1 MKNILGFKF
10 SGINCGLKKSKK
22 KDLGLIMSSEKCI
35 AHAVFTKNK
44 ILAAPL
50 IVSKKTIKNNGIYG
64 VIVNSGNA
72 NACTGIKGIKAVEKT
87 IHKAADFTNLN
98 KNNFFVSSTG
108 IIGIQLDVNKIT
120 DNFDRLFNNLHVK
133 NVKDFAEAIMTT
145 DKFYKIKKSE
155 INIGTK
161 KGSIIGIAKG
171 AGMIHPNMATM
182 LCYLLTD
189 IKFDTKTFKNFINR
203 AVDSTFNCI
212 SVDGEMST
220 NDTVLGLSNGLLG
233 NKKINDKSPQAN
245 KIYKSIEN
253 IFYGLSKDI
262 VLDGEGS
269 TKICKIIVKGAKNSR
284 DSKRIARNIANSLL
298 FKTAL
303 FGSDPNWGRIISA
316 VGSTQIKYIDQN
328 SINIYIGD
336 KLIVKNGLGLKLSK
350 KINQIMRKK
359 EIKIT
364 IDLKKGKHESFMLT
378 NDLGHEYIKIN
389 SQYTT

>member
-35 AHAVFTKNK
+35 SHAVFTKNK

-72 NACTGIKGIKAVEKT
+72 NACTGTKGIRAVEKT
-87 IHKAADFTNLN
+87 ISKAADFTNLK

-120 DNFDRLFNNLHVK
+120 NNFDRLFNNLHVK
-133 NVKDFAEAIMTT
+133 NIKDFAEAIMTT
-145 DKFYKIKKSE
+145 DKYYKIKKSE
-155 INIGTK
+155 ISIGTK

-269 TKICKIIVKGAKNSR
+269 TKICKIIVKGAKSFK
-284 DSKRIARNIANSLL
+284 DSKKIARNIANSLL

-328 SINIYIGD
+328 SIDIYIGD
-336 KLIVKNGLGLKLSK
+336 KLVVKNGLGLKLSK

-359 EIKIT
+359 EIKII
-364 IDLKKGKHESFMLT
+364 IDLKKGKYESFMLT
-378 NDLGHEYIKIN
+378 NDIGHEYIKIN
-389 SQYTT
+389 SLYTT

>member
-1 MKNILGFKF
+1 MDKTIEFKADTGGITEPKGFCAAAAHSDIGGKRD
-10 SGINCGLKKSKK
+10 SRLDIGI
-22 KDLGLIMSSEKCI
+22 IYSETPCS
-35 AHAVFTKNK
+35 AAGVFTKNAVK
-44 ILAAPL
+44 AAPVL
-50 IVSKKTIKNNGIYG
+50 DCQRILDTGSDIHG

-72 NACTGIKGIKAVEKT
+72 NACTGTKGIRAVEKT
-87 IHKAADFTNLN
+87 ISKAADFTNLN

-120 DNFDRLFNNLHVK
+120 NNFDRLFSNLHVK
-133 NVKDFAEAIMTT
+133 NIKDFAEAIMTT
-145 DKFYKIKKSE
+145 DKYYKIKKSE
-155 INIGTK
+155 ISIGTK

-269 TKICKIIVKGAKNSR
+269 TKICKIIVKGA
-284 DSKRIARNIANSLL
+284 
-298 FKTAL
+298 
-303 FGSDPNWGRIISA
+303 
-316 VGSTQIKYIDQN
+316 
-328 SINIYIGD
+328 
-336 KLIVKNGLGLKLSK
+336 
-350 KINQIMRKK
+350 
-359 EIKIT
+359 
-364 IDLKKGKHESFMLT
+364 
-378 NDLGHEYIKIN
+378 
-389 SQYTT
+389 

>member
-35 AHAVFTKNK
+35 SHAVFTKNK

-72 NACTGIKGIKAVEKT
+72 NACTGTKGIRAVEKT
-87 IHKAADFTNLN
+87 ISKAADFTNLK

-120 DNFDRLFNNLHVK
+120 NNFDRLFNNLHVK
-133 NVKDFAEAIMTT
+133 NIKDFAEAIMTT
-145 DKFYKIKKSE
+145 DKYYKIKKSE
-155 INIGTK
+155 ISIGTK

-269 TKICKIIVKGAKNSR
+269 TKICKIIVKGAKNFK
-284 DSKRIARNIANSLL
+284 DSKKIARNIANSLL

-328 SINIYIGD
+328 SIDIYIGD
-336 KLIVKNGLGLKLSK
+336 KLVVKNGLGLKLSK

-359 EIKIT
+359 EIKII
-364 IDLKKGKHESFMLT
+364 IDLKKGKYESFMLT
-378 NDLGHEYIKIN
+378 NDIGHEYIKIN
-389 SQYTT
+389 SLYTT

>member
-35 AHAVFTKNK
+35 SHAVFTKNK

-72 NACTGIKGIKAVEKT
+72 NACTGTKGIRAVEKT
-87 IHKAADFTNLN
+87 ISKAADFTNLN

-120 DNFDRLFNNLHVK
+120 NNFDRLFNNLHVK

-145 DKFYKIKKSE
+145 DKYYKIKKSE
-155 INIGTK
+155 ISIGTK

-328 SINIYIGD
+328 SIDIYIGD
-336 KLIVKNGLGLKLSK
+336 KLVVKNGLGLKLSK

-359 EIKIT
+359 EIKII
-364 IDLKKGKHESFMLT
+364 IDLKKGKYESFMLT
-378 NDLGHEYIKIN
+378 NDIGHEYIKIN
-389 SQYTT
+389 SLYTT

>member
-35 AHAVFTKNK
+35 SHAVFTKNK

-72 NACTGIKGIKAVEKT
+72 NACTGTKGIRAVEKT
-87 IHKAADFTNLN
+87 ISKAADFTNLN

-120 DNFDRLFNNLHVK
+120 NNFDRLFSNLHVK
-133 NVKDFAEAIMTT
+133 NIKDFAEAIMTT
-145 DKFYKIKKSE
+145 DKYYKIKKSE
-155 INIGTK
+155 ISIGTK

-269 TKICKIIVKGAKNSR
+269 TKICKIIVKGAKSFK
-284 DSKRIARNIANSLL
+284 DSKKIARNIANSLL

-328 SINIYIGD
+328 SIDIYIGD
-336 KLIVKNGLGLKLSK
+336 KLVVKNGLGLKLSK

-359 EIKIT
+359 K
-364 IDLKKGKHESFMLT
+364 LK
-378 NDLGHEYIKIN
+378 
-389 SQYTT
+389 

>member
-35 AHAVFTKNK
+35 SHAVFTKNK

-72 NACTGIKGIKAVEKT
+72 NACTGTKGIRAVEKT
-87 IHKAADFTNLN
+87 ISKAADFTNLN

-120 DNFDRLFNNLHVK
+120 NNFDRLFSNLHVK
-133 NVKDFAEAIMTT
+133 NIKDFAEAIMTT
-145 DKFYKIKKSE
+145 DKYYKIKKSE
-155 INIGTK
+155 ISIGTK

-171 AGMIHPNMATM
+171 AGMIHPNMAPM

-328 SINIYIGD
+328 SIDIYIGD
-336 KLIVKNGLGLKLSK
+336 KLVVKNGLGLKLSK

-359 EIKIT
+359 EIKII
-364 IDLKKGKHESFMLT
+364 IDLKKGKYESFMLT
-378 NDLGHEYIKIN
+378 NDIGHEYIKIN
-389 SQYTT
+389 SLYTT

>member
-10 SGINCGLKKSKK
+10 SGINCGLKKSRK
-22 KDLGLIMSSEKCI
+22 KDLGLIMSSAKCI
-35 AHAVFTKNK
+35 SHAVFTKNK

-50 IVSKKTIKNNGIYG
+50 IVSKKTIKNNDIYG

-72 NACTGIKGIKAVEKT
+72 NACTGTKGIKAVEKT
-87 IHKAADFTNLN
+87 ISKAADFTNLN

-108 IIGIQLDVNKIT
+108 IIGIQLDVDKIT
-120 DNFDRLFNNLHVK
+120 NNFDRLFNNLHVK
-133 NVKDFAEAIMTT
+133 NIKDFAEAIMTT
-145 DKFYKIKKSE
+145 DKYYKIKKSE
-155 INIGTK
+155 ISIGTK

-233 NKKINDKSPQAN
+233 NKKINNKSPQAN

-253 IFYGLSKDI
+253 IFYELSKDI

-269 TKICKIIVKGAKNSR
+269 TKICKIIVKGTKNPK

-328 SINIYIGD
+328 SIDIYIGD
-336 KLIVKNGLGLKLSK
+336 KLVVKNGLGLKLSK

-359 EIKIT
+359 EIKII
-364 IDLKKGKHESFMLT
+364 IDLKKGKYESFMLT
-378 NDLGHEYIKIN
+378 NDIGHEYIKIN
-389 SQYTT
+389 SLYTT

>member
-35 AHAVFTKNK
+35 SHAVFTKNK

-72 NACTGIKGIKAVEKT
+72 NACTGTKGIRAVEKT
-87 IHKAADFTNLN
+87 ISKAADFTNLN

-120 DNFDRLFNNLHVK
+120 NNFDRLFSNLHVK
-133 NVKDFAEAIMTT
+133 NIKDFAEAIMTT
-145 DKFYKIKKSE
+145 DKYYKIKKSE
-155 INIGTK
+155 ISIGTK

-269 TKICKIIVKGAKNSR
+269 TKICKIIVKGAKSFK
-284 DSKRIARNIANSLL
+284 DSKKIARNIANSLL

-328 SINIYIGD
+328 SIDIYIGD
-336 KLIVKNGLGLKLSK
+336 KLVVKNGLGLKLSK

-359 EIKIT
+359 EIKII
-364 IDLKKGKHESFMLT
+364 IDLKKGKYESFMLT
-378 NDLGHEYIKIN
+378 NDIGHEYIKIN
-389 SQYTT
+389 SLYTT

>member
-35 AHAVFTKNK
+35 SHAVFTKNK

-72 NACTGIKGIKAVEKT
+72 NACTGTKGIRAVEKT
-87 IHKAADFTNLN
+87 ISKAADFTNLN

-120 DNFDRLFNNLHVK
+120 NNFDRLFNNLHVK
-133 NVKDFAEAIMTT
+133 NIKDFAEAIMTT
-145 DKFYKIKKSE
+145 DKYYKIKKSE
-155 INIGTK
+155 ISIGTK

-328 SINIYIGD
+328 SIDIYIGD
-336 KLIVKNGLGLKLSK
+336 KLVVKNGLGLKLSK

-359 EIKIT
+359 EIKII
-364 IDLKKGKHESFMLT
+364 IDLKKGKYESFMLT
-378 NDLGHEYIKIN
+378 NDIGHEYIKIN
-389 SQYTT
+389 SLYTT

>member
-35 AHAVFTKNK
+35 SHAVFTKNK

-72 NACTGIKGIKAVEKT
+72 NACTGTKGIKAAEKT
-87 IHKAADFTNLN
+87 ISKAADFTNLK

-120 DNFDRLFNNLHVK
+120 NNFDRLFSNLHVK
-133 NVKDFAEAIMTT
+133 NIKDFAEAIMTT
-145 DKFYKIKKSE
+145 DKYYKIKKSE
-155 INIGTK
+155 ISIGTK

-328 SINIYIGD
+328 SIDIYIGD
-336 KLIVKNGLGLKLSK
+336 KLVVKNGLGLKLSK

-359 EIKIT
+359 EIKII
-364 IDLKKGKHESFMLT
+364 IDLKKGKYESFMLT
-378 NDLGHEYIKIN
+378 NDIGHEYIKIN
-389 SQYTT
+389 SLYTT

>member
-35 AHAVFTKNK
+35 SHAVFTKNK

-50 IVSKKTIKNNGIYG
+50 IVSKKTIKNNDIYG

-72 NACTGIKGIKAVEKT
+72 NACTGTKGIRAVEKT
-87 IHKAADFTNLN
+87 ISKAADFTNLN

-120 DNFDRLFNNLHVK
+120 NNFDRLFSNLHVK
-133 NVKDFAEAIMTT
+133 NIKDFAEAIMTT
-145 DKFYKIKKSE
+145 DKYYKIKKSE
-155 INIGTK
+155 ISIGTK

-189 IKFDTKTFKNFINR
+189 IKFDIKTFRNFINR

-328 SINIYIGD
+328 SIDIYIGD
-336 KLIVKNGLGLKLSK
+336 KLVVKNGLGLKLSK

-359 EIKIT
+359 EIKII
-364 IDLKKGKHESFMLT
+364 IDLKKGKYESFMLT
-378 NDLGHEYIKIN
+378 NDIGHEYIKIN
-389 SQYTT
+389 SLYTT

>member
-35 AHAVFTKNK
+35 SHAVFTKNK

-72 NACTGIKGIKAVEKT
+72 NACTGTKGIKAVEKT
-87 IHKAADFTNLN
+87 ITKAADFTNLN

-108 IIGIQLDVNKIT
+108 IIGIQLDVDKIT
-120 DNFDRLFNNLHVK
+120 NNFDRLFNNLHVK
-133 NVKDFAEAIMTT
+133 NIKDFAEAIMTT
-145 DKFYKIKKSE
+145 DKYYKIKKSE
-155 INIGTK
+155 ISIGTK

-253 IFYGLSKDI
+253 IFYELSKDI

-269 TKICKIIVKGAKNSR
+269 TKICKIIVKGTKNSM

-328 SINIYIGD
+328 SIDIYIGD
-336 KLIVKNGLGLKLSK
+336 KLVVKNGLGLKLSK

-359 EIKIT
+359 EIKII
-364 IDLKKGKHESFMLT
+364 IDLKKGKYESFMLT
-378 NDLGHEYIKIN
+378 NDIGHEYIKIN
-389 SQYTT
+389 SLYTT

>member
-35 AHAVFTKNK
+35 SHAVFTKNK

-72 NACTGIKGIKAVEKT
+72 NACTGTKGIRAVEKT
-87 IHKAADFTNLN
+87 ISKAADFTNLK

-120 DNFDRLFNNLHVK
+120 NNFDRLFNNLHVK
-133 NVKDFAEAIMTT
+133 NIKDFAEAIMTT
-145 DKFYKIKKSE
+145 DKYYKIKKSE
-155 INIGTK
+155 ISIGTK

-328 SINIYIGD
+328 SIDIYIGD
-336 KLIVKNGLGLKLSK
+336 MLVVKNGLGLKLSK

-359 EIKIT
+359 EIKII
-364 IDLKKGKHESFMLT
+364 IDLKKGKYESFMLT
-378 NDLGHEYIKIN
+378 NDIGHEYIKIN
-389 SQYTT
+389 SLYTT

>member
-35 AHAVFTKNK
+35 SHAVFTKNK

-72 NACTGIKGIKAVEKT
+72 NACTGTKGIRAVEKT
-87 IHKAADFTNLN
+87 ISKAADFTNLN

-108 IIGIQLDVNKIT
+108 IIGIQLDVPYFFNKVL
-120 DNFDRLFNNLHVK
+120 RSNLIIALVSFLMAFFMYIA
-133 NVKDFAEAIMTT
+133 D
-145 DKFYKIKKSE
+145 S
-155 INIGTK
+155 TK

-328 SINIYIGD
+328 SIDIYIGD
-336 KLIVKNGLGLKLSK
+336 KLVVKNGLGLKLSK

-359 EIKIT
+359 EIKII
-364 IDLKKGKHESFMLT
+364 IDLKKGKYESFMLT
-378 NDLGHEYIKIN
+378 NDIGHEYIKIN
-389 SQYTT
+389 SLYTT

>member
-35 AHAVFTKNK
+35 SHAVFTKNK

-72 NACTGIKGIKAVEKT
+72 NACTGTKGIRAVEKT
-87 IHKAADFTNLN
+87 ISKAADFTNLN

-120 DNFDRLFNNLHVK
+120 NNFDRLFSNLHVK
-133 NVKDFAEAIMTT
+133 NIKDFAEAIMTT
-145 DKFYKIKKSE
+145 DKYYKIKKSE
-155 INIGTK
+155 ISIGTK

-269 TKICKIIVKGAKNSR
+269 TKICKIIVKGAKSFK
-284 DSKRIARNIANSLL
+284 DSKKIARNIANSLL

-328 SINIYIGD
+328 SIDIYIGD
-336 KLIVKNGLGLKLSK
+336 KLVVKNGLGLKLSK
-350 KINQIMRKK
+350 KIDQIMRKK
-359 EIKIT
+359 EIKII
-364 IDLKKGKHESFMLT
+364 IDLKKGKYESFMLT
-378 NDLGHEYIKIN
+378 NDIGHEYIKIN
-389 SQYTT
+389 SLYTT

>member
-35 AHAVFTKNK
+35 SHAVFTKNK

-72 NACTGIKGIKAVEKT
+72 NACTGTKGIRAVEKT
-87 IHKAADFTNLN
+87 ISKAADFTNLN

-108 IIGIQLDVNKIT
+108 IIGIQLDVDKIT
-120 DNFDRLFNNLHVK
+120 NNFDRLFNNLHVK
-133 NVKDFAEAIMTT
+133 NIKDFAEAIMTT
-145 DKFYKIKKSE
+145 DKYYKIKKSE
-155 INIGTK
+155 ISIGTK

-253 IFYGLSKDI
+253 IFYELSKDI

-269 TKICKIIVKGAKNSR
+269 TKICKIIVKGAKNPK

-328 SINIYIGD
+328 SIDIYIGD
-336 KLIVKNGLGLKLSK
+336 KLVVKNGLGLKLSK

-359 EIKIT
+359 EIKII
-364 IDLKKGKHESFMLT
+364 IDLKKGKYESFMLT
-378 NDLGHEYIKIN
+378 NDIGHEYIKIN
-389 SQYTT
+389 SLYTT

>member
-35 AHAVFTKNK
+35 SHAVFTKNK

-72 NACTGIKGIKAVEKT
+72 NACTGTKGIRAVEKT
-87 IHKAADFTNLN
+87 ISKAADFTNLN

-120 DNFDRLFNNLHVK
+120 NNFDRLFNNLHVK
-133 NVKDFAEAIMTT
+133 NIKDFAEAIMTT
-145 DKFYKIKKSE
+145 DKYYKIKKSE
-155 INIGTK
+155 ISIGTK

-328 SINIYIGD
+328 SIDIYIGD
-336 KLIVKNGLGLKLSK
+336 KLVVKNGLGLKLSK

-359 EIKIT
+359 EIKII
-364 IDLKKGKHESFMLT
+364 IDLKRGKYESFMLT
-378 NDLGHEYIKIN
+378 NDIGHEYIKIN
-389 SQYTT
+389 SLYTT

>member
-35 AHAVFTKNK
+35 SHAVFTKNK

-72 NACTGIKGIKAVEKT
+72 NACTGTKGIKAVEKT
-87 IHKAADFTNLN
+87 ITKAADFTNLN

-120 DNFDRLFNNLHVK
+120 NNFDRLFNNLHVK
-133 NVKDFAEAIMTT
+133 NIKDFAEAIMTT
-145 DKFYKIKKSE
+145 DKYYKIKKSE
-155 INIGTK
+155 ISIGTK

-253 IFYGLSKDI
+253 IFYELSKDI

-269 TKICKIIVKGAKNSR
+269 TKICKIIVKGAKNPK

-328 SINIYIGD
+328 SIDIYIGD
-336 KLIVKNGLGLKLSK
+336 KLVVKNGLGLKLSK

-359 EIKIT
+359 EIKII
-364 IDLKKGKHESFMLT
+364 IDLKKGKYESFMLT
-378 NDLGHEYIKIN
+378 NDIGHEYIKIN
-389 SQYTT
+389 SLYTT

>member
-10 SGINCGLKKSKK
+10 SGINCGLKKSRK
-22 KDLGLIMSSEKCI
+22 KDLGLIMSSAKCI
-35 AHAVFTKNK
+35 SHAVFTKNK

-72 NACTGIKGIKAVEKT
+72 NACTGTKGIKAVEKT
-87 IHKAADFTNLN
+87 ITKAADFTNLN

-108 IIGIQLDVNKIT
+108 IIGIQLDVDKIT
-120 DNFDRLFNNLHVK
+120 NNFDRLFNNLHVK
-133 NVKDFAEAIMTT
+133 NIKDFAEAIMTT
-145 DKFYKIKKSE
+145 DKYYKIKKSE
-155 INIGTK
+155 ISIGTK

-253 IFYGLSKDI
+253 IFYELSKDI

-269 TKICKIIVKGAKNSR
+269 TKICKIIVKGAKNPK

-328 SINIYIGD
+328 SIDIYIGD
-336 KLIVKNGLGLKLSK
+336 KLVVKNGLGLKLSK

-359 EIKIT
+359 EIKII
-364 IDLKKGKHESFMLT
+364 IDLKKGKYESFMLT
-378 NDLGHEYIKIN
+378 NDIGHEYIKIN
-389 SQYTT
+389 SLYTT

>member
-22 KDLGLIMSSEKCI
+22 RDLGLIMSSEKCI
-35 AHAVFTKNK
+35 SHAVFTKNK

-50 IVSKKTIKNNGIYG
+50 IVSKKIIKNNEIYG

-87 IHKAADFTNLN
+87 INKAADFTNLN
-98 KNNFFVSSTG
+98 KKNFFVSSTG

-120 DNFDRLFNNLHVK
+120 NNFDRLFNNLHVK
-133 NVKDFAEAIMTT
+133 NIKDFAEAIMTT
-145 DKFYKIKKSE
+145 DKYCKIKKSE
-155 INIGTK
+155 ISIGTK
-161 KGSIIGIAKG
+161 KGSIIGVAKG

-189 IKFDTKTFKNFINR
+189 IKFDIKTFRNFINR

-220 NDTVLGLSNGLLG
+220 NDTVLDLSNGLLG
-233 NKKINDKSPQAN
+233 NNKINNKSPQAN

-253 IFYGLSKDI
+253 IFYELSRDI

-269 TKICKIIVKGAKNSR
+269 TKICKIIVKGAKSFK
-284 DSKRIARNIANSLL
+284 DSKKIARNIANSLL

-328 SINIYIGD
+328 SIDIYIGD
-336 KLIVKNGLGLKLSK
+336 KLVVKNGLGLKLSK

-359 EIKIT
+359 EIKII
-364 IDLKKGKHESFMLT
+364 IDLKKGKYESFMLT
-378 NDLGHEYIKIN
+378 NDIGHEYIKIN
-389 SQYTT
+389 SLYTT

>member
-35 AHAVFTKNK
+35 SHAVFTKNK

-72 NACTGIKGIKAVEKT
+72 NACTGTKGIRAVEKT
-87 IHKAADFTNLN
+87 ISKAADFTNLN

-120 DNFDRLFNNLHVK
+120 NNFDRLFNNLHVK
-133 NVKDFAEAIMTT
+133 NIKDFAEAIMTT
-145 DKFYKIKKSE
+145 DKYYKIKKSE
-155 INIGTK
+155 ISIGTK

-303 FGSDPNWGRIISA
+303 FGSDPNWGRIISD

-328 SINIYIGD
+328 SIDIYIGD
-336 KLIVKNGLGLKLSK
+336 KLVVKNGLGLKLSK

-359 EIKIT
+359 EIKII
-364 IDLKKGKHESFMLT
+364 IDLKKGKYESFMLT
-378 NDLGHEYIKIN
+378 NDIGHEYIKIN
-389 SQYTT
+389 SLYTT

>member
-35 AHAVFTKNK
+35 SHAVFTKNK

-72 NACTGIKGIKAVEKT
+72 NACTGTKGIRAVEKT
-87 IHKAADFTNLN
+87 ISKAADFTNLN

-120 DNFDRLFNNLHVK
+120 NNFDRLFSNLHVK
-133 NVKDFAEAIMTT
+133 NIKDFAEAIMTT
-145 DKFYKIKKSE
+145 DKYYKIKKSE
-155 INIGTK
+155 ISIGTK

-189 IKFDTKTFKNFINR
+189 IKFDTKTFKDFINR

-328 SINIYIGD
+328 SIDIYIGD
-336 KLIVKNGLGLKLSK
+336 KLVVKNGLGLKLSK
-350 KINQIMRKK
+350 KIDQIMRKK
-359 EIKIT
+359 EIKII
-364 IDLKKGKHESFMLT
+364 IDLKKGKYESFMLT
-378 NDLGHEYIKIN
+378 NDIGHEYIKIN
-389 SQYTT
+389 SLYTT

>member
-35 AHAVFTKNK
+35 SHAVFTKNK

-72 NACTGIKGIKAVEKT
+72 NACTGTKGIRAVEKT
-87 IHKAADFTNLN
+87 ISKAADFTNLK

-120 DNFDRLFNNLHVK
+120 NNFDRLFNNLHVK
-133 NVKDFAEAIMTT
+133 NIKDFAEAIMTT
-145 DKFYKIKKSE
+145 DKYYKIKKSE
-155 INIGTK
+155 ISIGTK

-253 IFYGLSKDI
+253 IFYELSKDI

-269 TKICKIIVKGAKNSR
+269 TKICKIIVKGAKNSK

-328 SINIYIGD
+328 SIDIYIGD
-336 KLIVKNGLGLKLSK
+336 KLVVKNGLGLKLSK

-359 EIKIT
+359 EIKII
-364 IDLKKGKHESFMLT
+364 IDLKKGKYESFMLT
-378 NDLGHEYIKIN
+378 NDIGHEYIKIN
-389 SQYTT
+389 SLYTT

>member
-35 AHAVFTKNK
+35 SHAVFTKNK

-72 NACTGIKGIKAVEKT
+72 NACTGTKGIRAVEKT
-87 IHKAADFTNLN
+87 ISKAADFTNLN

-120 DNFDRLFNNLHVK
+120 NNFDRLFSNLHVK
-133 NVKDFAEAIMTT
+133 NIKDFAEAIMTT
-145 DKFYKIKKSE
+145 DKYYKIKKSE
-155 INIGTK
+155 ISIGTK

-245 KIYKSIEN
+245 KIYKSIES

-328 SINIYIGD
+328 SIDIYIGD
-336 KLIVKNGLGLKLSK
+336 KLVVKNGLGLKLSK
-350 KINQIMRKK
+350 KIDQIMRKK
-359 EIKIT
+359 EIKII
-364 IDLKKGKHESFMLT
+364 IDLKKGKYESFMLT
-378 NDLGHEYIKIN
+378 NDIGHEYIKIN
-389 SQYTT
+389 SLYTT

>member
-35 AHAVFTKNK
+35 SHAVFTKNK

-72 NACTGIKGIKAVEKT
+72 NACTGTKGIKAVEKT
-87 IHKAADFTNLN
+87 ITKAADFTNLN

-108 IIGIQLDVNKIT
+108 IIGIQLDVDKIT
-120 DNFDRLFNNLHVK
+120 NNFDRLFNNLHVK
-133 NVKDFAEAIMTT
+133 NIKDFAEAIMTT
-145 DKFYKIKKSE
+145 DKYYKIKKSE

-253 IFYGLSKDI
+253 IFYELSKDI

-269 TKICKIIVKGAKNSR
+269 TKICKIIVKGAKNPK

-328 SINIYIGD
+328 SIDIYIGD
-336 KLIVKNGLGLKLSK
+336 KLVVKNGLGLKLSK

-359 EIKIT
+359 EIKII
-364 IDLKKGKHESFMLT
+364 IDLKKGKYESFMLT
-378 NDLGHEYIKIN
+378 NDIGHEYIKIN
-389 SQYTT
+389 SLYTT

>member
-35 AHAVFTKNK
+35 SHAVFTKNK

-72 NACTGIKGIKAVEKT
+72 NACTGTKGIRAVEKT
-87 IHKAADFTNLN
+87 ISKAADFTNLK

-120 DNFDRLFNNLHVK
+120 NNFDRLFNNLHVK
-133 NVKDFAEAIMTT
+133 NIKDFAEAIMTT
-145 DKFYKIKKSE
+145 DKYYKIKKSE
-155 INIGTK
+155 ISIGTK

-328 SINIYIGD
+328 SIDIYIGD
-336 KLIVKNGLGLKLSK
+336 KLVVKNGLGLKLSK

-359 EIKIT
+359 EIKII
-364 IDLKKGKHESFMLT
+364 IDLKKGKYESFMLT
-378 NDLGHEYIKIN
+378 NDIGHEYIKIN
-389 SQYTT
+389 SLYTT

>member
-35 AHAVFTKNK
+35 SHAVFTKNK

-87 IHKAADFTNLN
+87 INKAADFTNLN

-145 DKFYKIKKSE
+145 DKYYKIKKSE

-161 KGSIIGIAKG
+161 KGSIIGVAKG

-269 TKICKIIVKGAKNSR
+269 TKICKIIVKGAKNSK
-284 DSKRIARNIANSLL
+284 DSKKIAKNIANSLL

-328 SINIYIGD
+328 SIDIYIGD

-359 EIKIT
+359 EIKIK
-364 IDLKKGKHESFMLT
+364 IDLKKGNYESFMLT
-378 NDLGHEYIKIN
+378 NDIGHEYIKIN
-389 SQYTT
+389 SLYTT

>member
-35 AHAVFTKNK
+35 SHAVFTKNK

-72 NACTGIKGIKAVEKT
+72 NACTGTKGIRAVEKT
-87 IHKAADFTNLN
+87 ISKAADFTNLN

-120 DNFDRLFNNLHVK
+120 NNFDRLFSNLHVK
-133 NVKDFAEAIMTT
+133 NIKDFAEAIMTT
-145 DKFYKIKKSE
+145 DKYYKIKKSE
-155 INIGTK
+155 ISIGTK

-328 SINIYIGD
+328 SIDIYIGD
-336 KLIVKNGLGLKLSK
+336 KLVVKNGLCLKLSK

-359 EIKIT
+359 EIKII
-364 IDLKKGKHESFMLT
+364 IDLKKGKYESFMLT
-378 NDLGHEYIKIN
+378 NDIGHEYIKIN
-389 SQYTT
+389 SLYTT

>member
-35 AHAVFTKNK
+35 SHAVFTKNK

-72 NACTGIKGIKAVEKT
+72 NACTGTKGIRAVEKT
-87 IHKAADFTNLN
+87 ISKAADFTNLN

-120 DNFDRLFNNLHVK
+120 NNFDRLFSNLHVK
-133 NVKDFAEAIMTT
+133 NIKDFAEAIMTT
-145 DKFYKIKKSE
+145 DKYYKIKKSE
-155 INIGTK
+155 ISIGTK

-328 SINIYIGD
+328 SIDIYIGD
-336 KLIVKNGLGLKLSK
+336 KLVVKNGLGLKLSK

-359 EIKIT
+359 EIKII
-364 IDLKKGKHESFMLT
+364 IDLKKGKYESFMLT
-378 NDLGHEYIKIN
+378 NDIGHEYIKIN
-389 SQYTT
+389 SLYTT

>member
-35 AHAVFTKNK
+35 SHAVFTKNK

-72 NACTGIKGIKAVEKT
+72 NACTGTKGIRAVEKT
-87 IHKAADFTNLN
+87 ISKAADFTNLN

-120 DNFDRLFNNLHVK
+120 NNFDRLFNNLHVK
-133 NVKDFAEAIMTT
+133 NIKDFAEAIMTT
-145 DKFYKIKKSE
+145 DKYYKIKKSE
-155 INIGTK
+155 ISIGTK

-269 TKICKIIVKGAKNSR
+269 TKICKIIVKGAKNYR

-328 SINIYIGD
+328 SIDIYIGD
-336 KLIVKNGLGLKLSK
+336 KLVVKNGLGLKLSK

-359 EIKIT
+359 EIKII
-364 IDLKKGKHESFMLT
+364 IDLKKGKYESFMLT
-378 NDLGHEYIKIN
+378 NDIGHEYIKIN
-389 SQYTT
+389 SLYTT

>member
-35 AHAVFTKNK
+35 SHAVFTKNK

-72 NACTGIKGIKAVEKT
+72 NACTGTKGIRAVEKT
-87 IHKAADFTNLN
+87 ISKAADFTNLK

-120 DNFDRLFNNLHVK
+120 NNFDRLFNNLHVK
-133 NVKDFAEAIMTT
+133 NIKDFAEAIMTT
-145 DKFYKIKKSE
+145 DKYYKIKKSE
-155 INIGTK
+155 ISIGTK

-233 NKKINDKSPQAN
+233 NKKINEKSPQAN

-328 SINIYIGD
+328 SIDIYIGD
-336 KLIVKNGLGLKLSK
+336 KLVVKNGLGLKLSK

-359 EIKIT
+359 EIKII
-364 IDLKKGKHESFMLT
+364 IDLKKGKYESFMLT
-378 NDLGHEYIKIN
+378 NDIGHEYIKIN
-389 SQYTT
+389 SLYTT

>member
-35 AHAVFTKNK
+35 SHAVFTKNK

-72 NACTGIKGIKAVEKT
+72 NACTGTKGIRAVEKT
-87 IHKAADFTNLN
+87 ISKAADFTNLK

-120 DNFDRLFNNLHVK
+120 NNFDRLFNNLHVK

-145 DKFYKIKKSE
+145 DKYYKIKKSE
-155 INIGTK
+155 ISIGTK

-328 SINIYIGD
+328 SIDIYIGD
-336 KLIVKNGLGLKLSK
+336 KLVVKNGLGLKLSK

>member
-35 AHAVFTKNK
+35 SHAVFTKNK

-72 NACTGIKGIKAVEKT
+72 NACTGTKGIKAVEKT
-87 IHKAADFTNLN
+87 ITKAADFTNLN

-108 IIGIQLDVNKIT
+108 IIGIQLDVDKIT
-120 DNFDRLFNNLHVK
+120 NNFDRLFNNLHVK
-133 NVKDFAEAIMTT
+133 NIKDFAEAIMTT
-145 DKFYKIKKSE
+145 DKYYKIKKSE
-155 INIGTK
+155 ISIGTK

-253 IFYGLSKDI
+253 IFYELSKDI

-269 TKICKIIVKGAKNSR
+269 TKICKIIVKGAKNPK

-328 SINIYIGD
+328 SIDIYIGD
-336 KLIVKNGLGLKLSK
+336 KLVVKNGLGLKLSK

-359 EIKIT
+359 EIKII
-364 IDLKKGKHESFMLT
+364 IDLKKGKYESFMLT
-378 NDLGHEYIKIN
+378 NDIGHEYIKIN
-389 SQYTT
+389 SLYTT

>member
-35 AHAVFTKNK
+35 SHAVFTKNK

-72 NACTGIKGIKAVEKT
+72 NACTGTKGIRAVEKT
-87 IHKAADFTNLN
+87 ISKAADFTNLK

-120 DNFDRLFNNLHVK
+120 NNFDRLFNNLHVK
-133 NVKDFAEAIMTT
+133 NIKDFAEAIMTT
-145 DKFYKIKKSE
+145 DKYYKIKKSE
-155 INIGTK
+155 ISIGTK

-189 IKFDTKTFKNFINR
+189 IKFDTKTFKDFINR

-328 SINIYIGD
+328 SIDIYIGD
-336 KLIVKNGLGLKLSK
+336 KLVVKNGLGLKLSK

-359 EIKIT
+359 EIKII
-364 IDLKKGKHESFMLT
+364 IDLKKGKYESFMLT
-378 NDLGHEYIKIN
+378 NDIGHEYIKIN
-389 SQYTT
+389 SLYTT

>member
-35 AHAVFTKNK
+35 SHAVFTKNK

-72 NACTGIKGIKAVEKT
+72 NACTGTKGIKAVEKT
-87 IHKAADFTNLN
+87 ITKAADFTNLN

-108 IIGIQLDVNKIT
+108 IIGIQLDVDKIT
-120 DNFDRLFNNLHVK
+120 NNFDRLFNNLHVK
-133 NVKDFAEAIMTT
+133 NIKDFAEAIMTT
-145 DKFYKIKKSE
+145 DKYYKIKKSE
-155 INIGTK
+155 ISIGTK

-328 SINIYIGD
+328 SIDIYIGD
-336 KLIVKNGLGLKLSK
+336 KLVVKNGLGLKLSK

-359 EIKIT
+359 EIKII
-364 IDLKKGKHESFMLT
+364 IDLKKGKYESFMLT
-378 NDLGHEYIKIN
+378 NDIGHEYIKIN
-389 SQYTT
+389 SLYTT

>member
-35 AHAVFTKNK
+35 SHAVFTKNK

-72 NACTGIKGIKAVEKT
+72 NACTGTKGIRAVEKT
-87 IHKAADFTNLN
+87 ISKAADFTNLK

-120 DNFDRLFNNLHVK
+120 NNFDRLFNNLHVK
-133 NVKDFAEAIMTT
+133 NIKDFAEAIMTT
-145 DKFYKIKKSE
+145 DKYYKIKKSE

-328 SINIYIGD
+328 SIDIYIGD
-336 KLIVKNGLGLKLSK
+336 KLVVKNGLGLKLSK

-359 EIKIT
+359 EIKII
-364 IDLKKGKHESFMLT
+364 IDLKKGKYESFMLT
-378 NDLGHEYIKIN
+378 NDIGHEYIKIN
-389 SQYTT
+389 SLYTT